1 MFRIFNKSQFI
12 VGHRGGVSQYS
23 SVLPILFASVDSRFC
38 EFTSKRITM
47 TTSLVNIRFV
57 VEERERERR
66 GEGQR
71 TIKRKRERERTRQ
84 IRYTGIAAATRAARG
99 VRPFIGGCPALLS
112 TRASSTSRHPRTS
125 LSLSLSLFLFRSR
138 LDAARPLTALLHLIG
153 PRVLTRDVLRTRLT
167 TFTRKRLGL
176 CLDDTR

>member
-125 LSLSLSLFLFRSR
+125 LSLSLSLSFSF
-138 LDAARPLTALLHLIG
+138 AL
-153 PRVLTRDVLRTRLT
+153 VSMQ
-167 TFTRKRLGL
+167 LGL
-176 CLDDTR
+176 LPRCCTLSDPEYLHETSYGHV